1 MAATYYHP
9 HWKTHSIRG
18 VLFDMDG
25 LVLDSEKLY
34 TRFWMASANDLGYP
48 MTYEQALGMRSL
60 NRDLGQAK
68 LTEYFGP
75 GASYHQIRQ
84 HRIEL
89 MDAYIAEYG
98 IDLKPGIREL
108 LAYLKGNGI
117 LCAITSSSPMVNIQR
132 HLAVHGLLDSFD
144 KLCTGY
150 DVPNG
155 KPAPDI
161 YLLGAAALNLKPED
175 CLALEDSPTGILSAY
190 RAGCLPVM
198 IPDLDQPAEETTAIL
213 YAKADSLIDVIGL
226 LT

>member
-48 MTYEQALGMRSL
+48 MTHEQALGMRSL
-60 NRDLGQAK
+60 NRDLGQAR
-68 LTEYFGP
+68 LHEYFGT
-75 GASYHQIRQ
+75 GISYQEVRQ

-108 LAYLKGNGI
+108 LAYLKENGF

-132 HLAVHGLLDSFD
+132 HLASHGLLDSFD
-144 KLCTGY
+144 NVSTTLNIASCT
-150 DVPNG
+150 
-155 KPAPDI
+155 
-161 YLLGAAALNLKPED
+161 
-175 CLALEDSPTGILSAY
+175 
-190 RAGCLPVM
+190 
-198 IPDLDQPAEETTAIL
+198 
-213 YAKADSLIDVIGL
+213 
-226 LT
+226 